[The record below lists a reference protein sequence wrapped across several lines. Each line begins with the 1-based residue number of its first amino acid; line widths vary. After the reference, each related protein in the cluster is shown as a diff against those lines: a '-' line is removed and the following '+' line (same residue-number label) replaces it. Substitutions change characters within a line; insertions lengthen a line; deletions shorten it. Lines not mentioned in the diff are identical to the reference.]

1 MMIKNGV
8 LYCEDSIKIFTT
20 KPSQAIEVET
30 YISEKSGI
38 HLTQFWEQYLRTT
51 MIPNLQYSIQQ
62 NQLRYRY
69 TDIIKGFDM
78 PVQVKINGVLNWIQP
93 TSAWKTLENN
103 GKIKTLDVQQDFL
116 INSSLIEKP

>member
-1 MMIKNGV
+1 
-8 LYCEDSIKIFTT
+8 
-20 KPSQAIEVET
+20 
-30 YISEKSGI
+30 
-38 HLTQFWEQYLRTT
+38 

-69 TDIIKGFDM
+69 TDIIKGFAM

-103 GKIKTLDVQQDFL
+103 RKIKTLDVQQDFL
-116 INSSLIEKP
+116 INSSLIENP